1 MNPLSRNYLKTQV
14 ETASKPQL
22 LIMLF
27 DGAIRF
33 TDRARV
39 EIEARQF
46 ESSFNLLVRAQRI
59 MVELMS
65 ALDAKQVPPDL
76 HRNLTSLYAFVY
88 RRLVA
93 ANIERSVAP
102 CDEALQ
108 ILRHLRETWLLAIE
122 KMDPEVRKQS
132 VSGTVATG
140 EPRSLSVR
148 G

>member
-14 ETASKPQL
+14 ETASRPQL

-33 TDRARV
+33 TDRARAD
-39 EIEARQF
+39 IEARQF
-46 ESSFNLLVRAQRI
+46 ESSYNMLVRAQRI
-59 MVELMS
+59 MIELMS

-93 ANIERSVAP
+93 ANIERNVGPA
-102 CDEALQ
+102 DEALQ
-108 ILRHLRETWLLAIE
+108 ILRHLRETWILAIE
-122 KMDPEVRKQS
+122 KMDPEVRKQ
-132 VSGTVATG
+132 VAQTGAATG